1 MPKIIANGLTTYYQ
15 QSGQGSDVVLIHG
28 LTGNLSTWYLH
39 VMPALAKEFRVTA
52 YDLRG
57 HGYSELTPSGYTS
70 AHFAA
75 DLEGL
80 LDRLGIE
87 RAHLVGYSFGATV
100 ALHCA
105 VLCPS
110 RVASLVLAEPW
121 ISVLRPLVDLKKW
134 PYREAAHARFKARG
148 LAIPEERWLDIDY
161 VLREA
166 LRVQQEVG
174 GPRAQPESSPFRV
187 LDPTQRANP
196 KEVWQ
201 FLAERWS
208 APRRLLRLLDD
219 TSAMK
224 EAVEVAGLTMERI
237 AEVRQPTLAIYG
249 EFSPFLQLVPRVQ
262 AAMPDCQVLVL
273 EGAAHYFALVNPE
286 LLMAAVRK
294 FLHELTNAVAAPPG
308 EMSGSTERPCVTA
321 AIPATERPGVD
332 GGGS

>member
-1 MPKIIANGLTTYYQ
+1 MPKIVANGLTTYYQ

-57 HGYSELTPSGYTS
+57 HGYSGLTPSGYTS

-110 RVASLVLAEPW
+110 RVASVVLAEPW

-134 PYREAAHARFKARG
+134 PYREAAAARFKAKG
-148 LAIPEERWLDIDY
+148 LDIPEERWLDIDY

-166 LRVQQEVG
+166 LRVQREPG
-174 GPRAQPESSPFRV
+174 GPRLQPESSPFRA
-187 LDPTQRANP
+187 LDQIKRANP

-201 FLAERWS
+201 FLSERWS

-262 AAMPDCQVLVL
+262 AAMPHCQVLVL
-273 EGAAHYFALVNPE
+273 DGAAHYFALVNPE
-286 LLMAAVRK
+286 LLVAAVRK
-294 FLHELTNAVAAPPG
+294 FLHELTPNAVAAAPLFLHT
-308 EMSGSTERPCVTA
+308 S
-321 AIPATERPGVD
+321 
-332 GGGS
+332 

>member
-148 LAIPEERWLDIDY
+148 LAI
-161 VLREA
+161 
-166 LRVQQEVG
+166 RVQQELG
-174 GPRAQPESSPFRV
+174 GPRLQPESSPFRV
-187 LDPTQRANP
+187 LDRTQRANP